1 MPATKEVHT
10 QSTEQAKSPV
20 PKGSGGAVSG
30 SASPAPKRRAATQKK
45 AGDAPQKDAGAVP
58 EVTASYR
65 IPGRLF
71 KFVPRD
77 SAELY
82 KIIPLKLGGGVLYV
96 GAVDPGDLDV
106 RDALNFITTG
116 QGLEYRIQKIDEKL
130 FQALLR
136 QYDSS
141 DFSMDETLEQLAE
154 AGEEN
159 VLLDIDSEEEGELDG
174 DMIREEA
181 PVIKLVSTI
190 LAQAVSRGVSDIH
203 VEPNEKAAVVRY
215 RLDGILQDQM
225 KFSRKILDSFVA
237 RIKILAN
244 LRIDERRRP
253 QDGRFSSRIRDNRV
267 DFRVAVLPTV
277 NGEKVILRVLDKDKG
292 LRDLASVG
300 LEEGAYES
308 VLRVLKRP
316 YGLILA
322 TGPTGAGK
330 TTTLYS
336 ILSMTDRVN
345 QSIISLEDPVEYR
358 LEGVNQSNIRPE
370 IGYTFAT
377 GLRSVLR
384 ADPDQIFVG
393 EIRDKETA
401 NLAVQAALTG
411 HLVYSTLH
419 TNSAIGAVSRLINF
433 GIDPFLLAPTL
444 SLVIGQRMVR
454 RLDGEGKETPID
466 DNMRAHLE
474 KRFADL
480 PQRYKSRIPEF
491 TSFREPMPNAENPS
505 GMRGRIG
512 VFEVFEVDD
521 EIRSIILGEPSEMK
535 MHEAARK
542 KGFMT
547 MGEDAIVKSLKG
559 IIPVSEAMKVGSE
572 GAFAAEREEEEGEE
586 GGGEEE

>member
-1 MPATKEVHT
+1 MPMPVTKGTQSQSTKEAESVIP
-10 QSTEQAKSPV
+10 E
-20 PKGSGGAVSG
+20 GSDAAVSKN
-30 SASPAPKRRAATQKK
+30 SPPAVKKK
-45 AGDAPQKDAGAVP
+45 AGSGKQQSTDVVSD
-58 EVTASYR
+58 VTQNYR
-65 IPGRLF
+65 IPNKLF
-71 KFVPRD
+71 RFIPKD

-82 KIIPLKLGGGVLYV
+82 KIVPLKLEEDVLYV
-96 GAVDPGDLDV
+96 GAVKPGDLDA

-116 QGLEYRIQKIDEKL
+116 QNLQYKMQKIDEEIFL
-130 FQALLR
+130 ALME
-136 QYDSS
+136 QYENA
-141 DFSMDETLEQLAE
+141 DFSMGETLEQL
-154 AGEEN
+154 
-159 VLLDIDSEEEGELDG
+159 VEEGEESVLLGIDE
-174 DMIREEA
+174 DDDQSDDVIREEA

-190 LAQAVSRGVSDIH
+190 LAQAVSKGVSDIH
-203 VEPNEKAAVVRY
+203 IEPNEQAAAVRY

-225 KFSRKILDSFVA
+225 KFSKKILDSFVA

-253 QDGRFSSRIRDNRV
+253 QDGRFSSRIKDNRV

-277 NGEKVILRVLDKDKG
+277 NGEKVILRVLDKEKG

-300 LEEGAYES
+300 LEEVAYES
-308 VLRVLKRP
+308 ILRAVKRP
-316 YGLILA
+316 YGLVLA

-330 TTTLYS
+330 TTTLYA

-454 RLDGEGKETPID
+454 QLEGDGKEIPVND
-466 DNMRAHLE
+466 GVKARLE
-474 KRFADL
+474 EQFADL
-480 PQRYKSRIPEF
+480 PQRYKSRIPAF
-491 TSFREPMPNAENPS
+491 ASFRDPVPNENNPS
-505 GMRGRIG
+505 GMRGRTG
-512 VFEVFEVDD
+512 VFEVFEVD
-521 EIRSIILGEPSEMK
+521 EEARSIIFNDPSEVK
-535 MHEAARK
+535 LYESARK

-559 IIPVSEAMKVGSE
+559 IIPISEAMKIGNEKVLTMG
-572 GAFAAEREEEEGEE
+572 EEEEQALE
-586 GGGEEE
+586 